1 MTKRSRRKG
10 VDMNSDSDSGG
21 NSVSRRTV
29 LRLASGA
36 GFALVAGA
44 VSGGRL
50 VNTAIAQ
57 AGDTELVCNT
67 NGVRIRRAPGLD
79 GAVIGSLGSG
89 AVVNLI
95 GDPVSRD
102 GYTWL
107 NISPQANRNLNG
119 WSAAQFFRT
128 SQGGFGIGADVVTT
142 DSVRL
147 RRQAGLGGAVIRV
160 VPKGTHA
167 VTRSAP
173 ISSDGYTWYGVIL
186 DDGTEGFIAGE
197 FLTRA
202 RVEPTGQRLRVV
214 NGPLRLRQYPG
225 LRSTVL
231 ASLPNGTVVVI
242 ADASAVRQDGY
253 LWRYVRLESKPSVIG
268 WIADGFTVAID

>member
-1 MTKRSRRKG
+1 
-10 VDMNSDSDSGG
+10 MNSNSNSGG
-21 NSVSRRTV
+21 NGISRRTV
-29 LRLASGA
+29 LRLAGGA
-36 GFALVAGA
+36 GFTLAAGA

-57 AGDTELVCNT
+57 AGDTELVCT
-67 NGVRIRRAPGLD
+67 EDGVRIRKAPGLS
-79 GAVIGSLGSG
+79 GTIIGYLRQG

-107 NISPQANRNLNG
+107 NISPQADRTKTG
-119 WSAAQFFRT
+119 WAAAQFFM
-128 SQGGFGIGADVVTT
+128 GNEAGFPIGTDVTT
-142 DSVRL
+142 TTSLRL

-167 VTRSAP
+167 VIQSAGRP
-173 ISSDGYTWYGVIL
+173 ADGYTWYGVIL
-186 DDGTEGFIAGE
+186 DNGTEGFFAGE

-214 NGPLRLRQYPG
+214 NGPLRLRQNPG
-225 LRSTVL
+225 LKATVL
-231 ASLPNGTVVVI
+231 ASLSNGTVVVI

-253 LWRYVRLESKPSVIG
+253 LWRYVRLESRPSVVG

>member
-1 MTKRSRRKG
+1 MAAGTGLAAAAG
-10 VDMNSDSDSGG
+10 VASGG
-21 NSVSRRTV
+21 SLLSR
-29 LRLASGA
+29 AM
-36 GFALVAGA
+36 
-44 VSGGRL
+44 
-50 VNTAIAQ
+50 AQ

-67 NGVRIRRAPGLD
+67 NGVRIRKAPGLN
-79 GAVIGSLGSG
+79 GAVIGSLSSG

-119 WSAAQFFRT
+119 WAASQFFTT
-128 SQGGFGIGADVVTT
+128 SQGGFGIGAEVVTT

-147 RRQAGLGGAVIRV
+147 RRQAGLGGAVIRT
-160 VPKGTHA
+160 VPRGTHA
-167 VTRSAP
+167 VIRWAP
-173 ISSDGYTWYGVIL
+173 ISRDGYTWYGVIL
-186 DDGTEGFIAGE
+186 DDSTEGFLAGE
-197 FLTRA
+197 FLTYA
-202 RVEPTGQRLRVV
+202 RVEPTGGRHRVV
-214 NGPLRLRQYPG
+214 NGPLRLRKNPG
-225 LRSTVL
+225 LNSSVL
-231 ASLPNGTVVVI
+231 ASLPNGTIVVV